1 MKKQKKENKNPKSQ
15 GTVGKR
21 AKFIAKMAL
30 AAGTTAISA
39 ETASEVKAMFFDQ
52 KGINWSQEEKIY
64 RNEFFENMANMY
76 NIVQNDVAKKDEEE
90 FYKIDSN
97 DIATIKLSDVYYDDV
112 MTRTGIGLDEKDILD
127 AYVMLDTANRKV
139 MGGIAKSKGNIGEY
153 YVEFTTQ
160 DPMKIS
166 SIKYDPAKFDFEL
179 HGGPKEG
186 GEAAKYF
193 SEMQKD
199 YEDFKEKLNKYYSS
213 LESSNNILDLAK
225 KIYCD
230 NYNNMYKT
238 HIVPDDIKIWVSNVN
253 GSFEVKNPK
262 GYEII
267 YTNRKN
273 TMENPILKNI
283 YPTIST
289 LTEDAIKF
297 WKTYN
302 YNYVLTGEGKKH
314 ILKDPQTYPA
324 YREFVQRYREWERQ
338 KEVKEEN
345 DER

>member
-1 MKKQKKENKNPKSQ
+1 MKKQKKENKNSKSQ

-166 SIKYDPAKFDFEL
+166 SINYDPAKFDFEL

-238 HIVPDDIKIWVSNVN
+238 YIVPDDITIWISNVN
-253 GSFEVKNPK
+253 GSFEVKNPN

-302 YNYVLTGEGKKH
+302 YALIGEGKKH

-338 KEVKEEN
+338 KEAKEEN